1 MDEEYEGLRLTDGKT
16 PGAPPTI
23 ERSTVMA
30 TCATCNETVDP
41 ATAEHKVEY
50 RGTVY
55 YFCCR
60 HCLAAFEQ
68 GPERYVKA

>member
-1 MDEEYEGLRLTDGKT
+1 M
-16 PGAPPTI
+16 P
-23 ERSTVMA
+23 
-30 TCATCNETVDP
+30 TCATCNESVDP

-68 GPERYVKA
+68 EPERYAGG

>member
-1 MDEEYEGLRLTDGKT
+1 
-16 PGAPPTI
+16 
-23 ERSTVMA
+23 MA
-30 TCATCNETVDP
+30 KCATCNESVEP

-68 GPERYVKA
+68 EPDRFVEA